1 MRYLAIIEYV
11 GTNYAGWQ
19 IQKDEVTIQAEVE
32 KVLSRILNTPTKVYA
47 SGRTDAGVHALGQT
61 FHFDTIKK
69 LDLDK
74 FTYSVNSLLPSD
86 MRVINIVEKREDFH
100 ARYSVKSKRYDYL
113 INTGEYNPFERD
125 LVYQFQ
131 RKLDLNKIKEAL
143 DALVGEHCFKNFTS
157 KLEDD
162 SNYVRKIYEASL
174 TTEGDVIRISFVGSG
189 FMRYMMRMIVGCL
202 IEIGLGKMSVMEL
215 KIYLVETHRK
225 IVPYKAPACGLYL
238 MEVTY

>member
-32 KVLSRILNTPTKVYA
+32 RVLSRILNTPTKVFA

>member
-215 KIYLVETHRK
+215 KIFLVETHRK

>member
-74 FTYSVNSLLPSD
+74 FTYSLNSLLPSD

-238 MEVTY
+238 LEVTY

>member
-32 KVLSRILNTPTKVYA
+32 RVLSRILNTPTKVYA

-174 TTEGDVIRISFVGSG
+174 TTEGDVIRISFVGNG

>member
-238 MEVTY
+238 MELTY

>member
-32 KVLSRILNTPTKVYA
+32 KVLSRILNTPTKVFA

>member
-74 FTYSVNSLLPSD
+74 FTYSLNSLLPSD

-162 SNYVRKIYEASL
+162 SNYVRKIFEASL

>member
-74 FTYSVNSLLPSD
+74 FTYSLNSLLPSD

>member
-74 FTYSVNSLLPSD
+74 FTYSLNSLLPSD

-131 RKLDLNKIKEAL
+131 RKLDLYKIKEAL

-202 IEIGLGKMSVMEL
+202 IEIGLGK
-215 KIYLVETHRK
+215 ILV
-225 IVPYKAPACGLYL
+225 L
-238 MEVTY
+238 

>member
-32 KVLSRILNTPTKVYA
+32 KVLSKILNTPTKVYA

-113 INTGEYNPFERD
+113 INTSEYNPFERD

>member
-131 RKLDLNKIKEAL
+131 RKLDLNRIKEAL